1 MFVLTTNRYVLVKS
15 PRPNSPDDMN
25 ILLKN
30 KETFFHQHIL
40 EGVLL
45 ILNIT

>member
-30 KETFFHQHIL
+30 KKKQRIL